1 MKCYKYN
8 NIMNPSSKGLQFS
21 QKHVLMQP
29 YGICIVDMPHR
40 PWVWFWATKIVP
52 RSCMYLRLAQV
63 MEVIIIDIKKDSQ
76 AHLWVI
82 ISN

>member
-1 MKCYKYN
+1 MLP
-8 NIMNPSSKGLQFS
+8 I
-21 QKHVLMQP
+21 
-29 YGICIVDMPHR
+29 
-40 PWVWFWATKIVP
+40 
-52 RSCMYLRLAQV
+52 SCTHLGPAQV